1 MFPHFLPP
9 DRVAVFKPVVRR
21 HLAARQLVRVLELA
35 RGKKD
40 PPFPSVDDSVP
51 CCRVSVR
58 ERTRDGWTKE
68 ELERAGAMAFTMG
81 ESMASSNSSAR
92 SQYNWERQPVYR
104 IAE

>member
-40 PPFPSVDDSVP
+40 PPFPSVDDGVP

-81 ESMASSNSSAR
+81 KPWRHQIRAR
-92 SQYNWERQPVYR
+92 AVNITWRGSRFTE
-104 IAE
+104 